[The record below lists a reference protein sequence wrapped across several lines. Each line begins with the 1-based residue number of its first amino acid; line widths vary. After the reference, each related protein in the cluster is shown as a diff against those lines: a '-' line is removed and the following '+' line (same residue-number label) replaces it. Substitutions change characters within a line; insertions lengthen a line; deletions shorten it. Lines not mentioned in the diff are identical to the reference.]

1 MRCPNCGT
9 ENESDARF
17 CAACGHDLAA
27 TQPTPVDAGAPTA
40 PLPTVPAPAAP
51 AVQTGPALMYGAG
64 MALLTFVIALLLG
77 EALAFLIYALNPGDL
92 GATDVVRVG
101 GLFTYSFH
109 HVGVRVTIPQFQL
122 PQDGGVGTAGAA
134 VSASVTL
141 AMALLLGTAILV
153 WLLYRAGRGIGRRA
167 GGNGWVRGLHALGL
181 ALAYALVALAVSF
194 AFRWRLSVPD
204 TPFTRQGGT
213 ITIQPSPLPAFL
225 WPFAI
230 AAVAGFLGAFRSA
243 PAPAES
249 EARAADRW
257 TRGAV
262 SGGWRMAAIGL
273 VLSYAGFAVNAAV
286 TPGLPREYF
295 RSVVRTDAS
304 YGVVNA
310 FLVPNIAGLVL
321 PFAMGSTLGL
331 EGGGSSVTIASLTSF
346 PEGVDLSALDPSAAV
361 GGQIPANVLLSGALP
376 PAYFLYLLV
385 PLAAVLA
392 GGIAAARRVGPRS
405 RAGGAAAGALAG
417 VAFVPLAALIV
428 VLAGVGMRVSLS
440 FAGLAT
446 AQTARVGAS
455 FWSTI
460 LLAAAW
466 VDMLPGRS
474 RGRQRAV
481 IMVSW
486 WRHYDP
492 LSNALCW

>member
-1 MRCPNCGT
+1 MTNVSRAIPAPYMSAG
-9 ENESDARF
+9 
-17 CAACGHDLAA
+17 
-27 TQPTPVDAGAPTA
+27 PVCTAGAA
-40 PLPTVPAPAAP
+40 GAGTVGSGAVGAPAS
-51 AVQTGPALMYGAG
+51 TG
-64 MALLTFVIALLLG
+64 
-77 EALAFLIYALNPGDL
+77 
-92 GATDVVRVG
+92 VG
-101 GLFTYSFH
+101 CVAARSWPHAAQKRASDSFS
-109 HVGVRVTIPQFQL
+109 VPQFQL

-466 VDMLPGRS
+466 GI
-474 RGRQRAV
+474 GGG
-481 IMVSW
+481 
-486 WRHYDP
+486 
-492 LSNALCW
+492 ALGGLIARPAEAPSAPALAGSAEPPPPPPAEAPPTEPTPTTTSPPEPPAE